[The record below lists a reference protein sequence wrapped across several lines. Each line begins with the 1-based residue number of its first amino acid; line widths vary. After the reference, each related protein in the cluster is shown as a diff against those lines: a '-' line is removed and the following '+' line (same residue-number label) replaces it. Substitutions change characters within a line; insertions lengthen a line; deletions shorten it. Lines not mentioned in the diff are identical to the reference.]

1 MMPATLTSSRPS
13 CSGVAP
19 SVDATVPPARIT

>member
-1 MMPATLTSSRPS
+1 MPFAIAKPLVMSPS

-19 SVDATVPPARIT
+19 SDSP